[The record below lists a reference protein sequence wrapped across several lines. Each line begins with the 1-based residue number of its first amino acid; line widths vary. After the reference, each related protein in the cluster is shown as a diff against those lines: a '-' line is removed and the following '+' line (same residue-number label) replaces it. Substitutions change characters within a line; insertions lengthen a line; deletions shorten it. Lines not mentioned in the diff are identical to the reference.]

1 MGGWRDDVKGG
12 ESLLRDE
19 IVDCWT
25 VFFFFLCG
33 WVFQK
38 CWTVCFL
45 ILNMF
50 FFCKL
55 DKYYWMFFMNDDMK

>member
-25 VFFFFLCG
+25 VFFFLCG

-50 FFCKL
+50 FFASWINITGC
-55 DKYYWMFFMNDDMK
+55 FS

>member
-25 VFFFFLCG
+25 VFFCVGGFFKNVG
-33 WVFQK
+33 RFVS
-38 CWTVCFL
+38 
-45 ILNMF
+45 
-50 FFCKL
+50 
-55 DKYYWMFFMNDDMK
+55 